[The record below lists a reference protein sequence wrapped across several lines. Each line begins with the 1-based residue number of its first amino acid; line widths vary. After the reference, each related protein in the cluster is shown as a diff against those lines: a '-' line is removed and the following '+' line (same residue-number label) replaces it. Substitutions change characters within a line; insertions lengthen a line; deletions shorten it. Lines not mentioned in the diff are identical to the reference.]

1 MLVTRVCVVLGLAGR
16 GLARKMDSLAE
27 DLPRKSRQLN
37 DHDASAVEYS
47 AANEGRAKLE
57 FLIIRPQ
64 RKALRSQTIFIDPG
78 HQSLEVAS
86 QGSDLRPAKEAD

>member
-1 MLVTRVCVVLGLAGR
+1 MLHQLDPSDELAG
-16 GLARKMDSLAE
+16 G
-27 DLPRKSRQLN
+27 
-37 DHDASAVEYS
+37 DAALKWVSIAPQ
-47 AANEGRAKLE
+47 NEGRAKLE

-78 HQSLEVAS
+78 HQSLGVAS